1 MVIIPLEACVLEKM
15 LITHVRLHS
24 QKPQLD
30 QQQFPESSRFG
41 DSVNFSKLFSSE
53 VLICY
58 STIFFWHCTRRAAL
72 SHLPSSIVVAIVNEV
87 HQPSIGNVSAPR
99 GYDSCI
105 MYDKCATIKLCVP
118 GSRKTIPMNVFT
130 SI

>member
-24 QKPQLD
+24 EKPQLD

-58 STIFFWHCTRRAAL
+58 STDFFLAL
-72 SHLPSSIVVAIVNEV
+72 PETSCSVPSAIVDRRR
-87 HQPSIGNVSAPR
+87 HRQ
-99 GYDSCI
+99 
-105 MYDKCATIKLCVP
+105 
-118 GSRKTIPMNVFT
+118 
-130 SI
+130 